1 MYSIQENAW
10 KIKWFS
16 IFFDTFFAIST
27 QNFQTIHNYVAFESL
42 AENFSKILQK
52 VVTERQECD
61 IMIGREKERGVLLM
75 TYREICAML
84 REAGVENAEGE
95 AGLLLAHYCGVSA
108 AQLPFR
114 KNEAFECAELE
125 CAVARRLQREPL
137 QYVLGEWEFFGMPFS
152 VSPDCLIPRA
162 DTELL
167 VERAIEKLPRGAHF
181 ADFCTGSGCIAAAVL
196 ANRPDTHAT
205 LVDAFPKT
213 LALAQKNCEKNGVSD
228 RATYVLRDLLLPLE
242 GVFDTKFDCI
252 LSNPP
257 YIPTEVV
264 KGLAPELA
272 HEPQVALDG
281 GADGLL
287 FYRHFLEQSR
297 HLLTQNGFW
306 LFEIGYDQQDDIAV
320 LAERFGFLCKVEK
333 DLGGNPRLAYV
344 YPRL

>member
-1 MYSIQENAW
+1 
-10 KIKWFS
+10 
-16 IFFDTFFAIST
+16 
-27 QNFQTIHNYVAFESL
+27 
-42 AENFSKILQK
+42 
-52 VVTERQECD
+52 
-61 IMIGREKERGVLLM
+61 M
-75 TYREICAML
+75 TYRQLCRIL
-84 REAGVENAEGE
+84 QDAGVENARDE
-95 AGLLLAHYCGVSA
+95 AGLLLAHFCGVSM

-114 KNEAFECAELE
+114 MDEDFACAPLE
-125 CAVARRLQREPL
+125 DAVARRALHEPL
-137 QYVLGEWEFFGMPFS
+137 QYLLGEWEFFGMPFT

-167 VERAIEKLPRGAHF
+167 VERAIERLPRGAHF

-196 ANRPDTHAT
+196 AHRADTRAT

-213 LALAQKNCEKNGVSD
+213 LEMARHNCQKNGVSD
-228 RATYVLRDLLLPLE
+228 RAQWVLRDLLQPLQ
-242 GVFDTKFDCI
+242 GAFAQPFDCI

-287 FYRHFLEQSR
+287 FYRHFLANAS
-297 HLLTQNGFW
+297 HVLAPGGFW
-306 LFEIGYDQQDDIAV
+306 LFEIGYDQEQDVKA
-320 LAERFGFLCKVEK
+320 LAERYGFACEVEK

-344 YPRL
+344 YPN